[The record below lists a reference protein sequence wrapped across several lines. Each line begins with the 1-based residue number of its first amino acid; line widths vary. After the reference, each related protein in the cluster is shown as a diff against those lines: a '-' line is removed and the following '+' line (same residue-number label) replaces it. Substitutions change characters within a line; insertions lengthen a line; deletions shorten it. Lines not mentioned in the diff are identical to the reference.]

1 MPFLETT
8 LCGLLAGVVGA
19 LIMNLILRWISATFA
34 EPVNMIEVL
43 GSFFTGSRE
52 NAIWLGTLIHITA
65 GAAFGT
71 LYAWILNLI
80 GATTVLTAFF
90 AGIGLGFFH
99 GLVAAYTLMVFVSE
113 RHPVQA
119 FRQATLPVGLFHLV
133 AHTLYGG
140 FVGAAAGLLTVLV
153 SGLV

>member
-1 MPFLETT
+1 MPYLETT
-8 LCGLLAGVVGA
+8 LCGLLAGATGA
-19 LIMNLILRWISATFA
+19 LLMNLLLRWISATFA

-52 NAIWLGTLIHITA
+52 NAIWVGTAIHVIA

-99 GLVAAYTLMVFVSE
+99 GLVAAYTLMVFVGE

-119 FRQATLPVGLFHLV
+119 FRNATLSVGILYLI
-133 AHTLYGG
+133 AHTIYGA
-140 FVGAAAGLLTVLV
+140 FVGAGAGILALLISL
-153 SGLV
+153 